1 MSIVKTFDLQDF
13 VAEFRSYGRKSD
25 FSDQALEIIF
35 DYLNDLGE
43 TVEMDVISICCEYT
57 EQSCADLLE
66 FNSEWIDTTDD
77 MDNEE
82 LADAARDYLNDNTF
96 LVGEY
101 VNNAGETV
109 FVFVSF

>member
-1 MSIVKTFDLQDF
+1 MAIVKTFDLQDF
-13 VAEFRSYGRKSD
+13 IGEFRAYGRKQD

-43 TVEMDVISICCEYT
+43 VVEIDVIAICCEYT

-66 FNSEWIDTTDD
+66 FNSEWVDTSDD

-82 LADAARDYLNDNTF
+82 LAEVARDYLNENTF
-96 LVGEY
+96 IVGEY
-101 VNNAGETV
+101 VNNAGATV
-109 FVFVSF
+109 FVFGSF

>member
-13 VAEFRSYGRKSD
+13 INEFRDYGCAQD

-43 TVEMDVISICCEYT
+43 AVEMDVISICCEYT

-66 FNSEWIDTTDD
+66 SNSEWVDINDD
-77 MDNEE
+77 MSNEE